1 MLNEHPFG
9 SFSSRKDSIMAK
21 IFKKIVE
28 AIEDGEIEEVVELVE
43 EALEDEES
51 PADIMNKGLVEGMN
65 VVGELF
71 KEGELFVPEVLMSAN
86 AMDAGM
92 ELIKPYLK
100 AEDVKRSGKIVFC
113 TVEGDLHDIGKKLC
127 VMMLEGAGYE
137 VVDLGVD
144 IGVSQIVDAVK
155 EHEPDLV
162 AMSAM
167 LTTTMI
173 TMDQTVDALTENGL
187 IDRVKVMVG
196 GAPLSGDYA
205 AGINANYS
213 EDAITCV
220 EMADQLMA

>member
-1 MLNEHPFG
+1 
-9 SFSSRKDSIMAK
+9 MAK
-21 IFKKIVE
+21 IFKKIIE

-43 EALEDEES
+43 EALEDEEE
-51 PADIMNKGLVEGMN
+51 PTDIMNKGLIEGMN

-86 AMDAGM
+86 AMEAGM
-92 ELIKPYLK
+92 ELIRPFLK
-100 AEDVKRSGKIVFC
+100 ADDVKVAGKIVFC

-144 IGVSQIVDAVK
+144 VGVSQIIDAVK
-155 EHEPDLV
+155 EHSPDLV

-167 LTTTMI
+167 LTTTMV
-173 TMDQTVDALTENGL
+173 TMDQTVEALKENGL
-187 IDRVKVMVG
+187 DAGVKVMVG

-205 AGINANYS
+205 AGISANYS

-220 EMADQLMA
+220 ELADRLMA

>member
-1 MLNEHPFG
+1 
-9 SFSSRKDSIMAK
+9 MAK

-43 EALEDEES
+43 EALEDEED

-100 AEDVKRSGKIVFC
+100 AEDVKHSGKIVFC

>member
-1 MLNEHPFG
+1 
-9 SFSSRKDSIMAK
+9 MAK
-21 IFKKIVE
+21 IFKKIIE

-43 EALEDEES
+43 EALEDEEE
-51 PADIMNKGLVEGMN
+51 PTDIMNKGLIEGMN

-86 AMDAGM
+86 AMEAGM
-92 ELIKPYLK
+92 ELIRPYLK
-100 AEDVKRSGKIVFC
+100 ADDVKVAGKIIFC
-113 TVEGDLHDIGKKLC
+113 TVEGDLHDICKKLC

-144 IGVSQIVDAVK
+144 VGVSQIIDAVK
-155 EHEPDLV
+155 EHSPDLV

-167 LTTTMI
+167 LTTTMV
-173 TMDQTVDALTENGL
+173 TMDQTVEALKENGL
-187 IDRVKVMVG
+187 DAGVKVMVG

-205 AGINANYS
+205 AGISANYS

-220 EMADQLMA
+220 ELADRLMA

>member
-1 MLNEHPFG
+1 
-9 SFSSRKDSIMAK
+9 MAK
-21 IFKKIVE
+21 IFKKIIE

-43 EALEDEES
+43 EALEDEEE
-51 PADIMNKGLVEGMN
+51 PTDIMNKGLIEGMN

-86 AMDAGM
+86 AMEAGM
-92 ELIKPYLK
+92 ELIRPDLK
-100 AEDVKRSGKIVFC
+100 ADDVKVAGKIIFC

-144 IGVSQIVDAVK
+144 VGVSQIIDAVK
-155 EHEPDLV
+155 EHSPDLV

-167 LTTTMI
+167 LTTTMV
-173 TMDQTVDALTENGL
+173 TMDQTVEALKENGL
-187 IDRVKVMVG
+187 DAGVKVMVG

-205 AGINANYS
+205 AGISANYS

-220 EMADQLMA
+220 ELADRLMA

>member
-1 MLNEHPFG
+1 
-9 SFSSRKDSIMAK
+9 MAK
-21 IFKKIVE
+21 IFKKIIE

-43 EALEDEES
+43 EALEDEEE
-51 PADIMNKGLVEGMN
+51 PTDIMNKGLIEGMN

-86 AMDAGM
+86 AMEAGM
-92 ELIKPYLK
+92 EIIRPYLK
-100 AEDVKRSGKIVFC
+100 ADDVKVAGKIIFC

-144 IGVSQIVDAVK
+144 VGVSQIIDAVK
-155 EHEPDLV
+155 EHSPDLV

-167 LTTTMI
+167 LTTTMV
-173 TMDQTVDALTENGL
+173 TMDQTVEALKENGL
-187 IDRVKVMVG
+187 DAGVKVMVG

-205 AGINANYS
+205 AGISANYS

-220 EMADQLMA
+220 ELADRLMA

>member
-1 MLNEHPFG
+1 
-9 SFSSRKDSIMAK
+9 MAK
-21 IFKKIVE
+21 MFKKIIE

-43 EALEDEES
+43 EALEDEEE
-51 PADIMNKGLVEGMN
+51 PTDIMNKGLIEGMN

-86 AMDAGM
+86 AMEAGM
-92 ELIKPYLK
+92 ELIRPYLK
-100 AEDVKRSGKIVFC
+100 ADDVKVAGKIIFC

-144 IGVSQIVDAVK
+144 VGVSQIIDAVK
-155 EHEPDLV
+155 EHSPDLV

-167 LTTTMI
+167 LTTTMV
-173 TMDQTVDALTENGL
+173 TMDQTVEALKENGL
-187 IDRVKVMVG
+187 DAGVKVMVG

-205 AGINANYS
+205 AGISANYS

-220 EMADQLMA
+220 ELADRLMA